1 MKKSVL
7 KFYKL
12 QLSRGYI
19 ALEQPQ
25 HSNNYIAFEHSQHL
39 RNYIYCLNDHNTQA
53 ILPMLKVVSVLE
65 ALQVSFPTPKVI
77 SSAPGNSNDL
87 LGFLGFSRL
96 FLVFCKATN
105 PIFVVSL
112 IQYIWI
118 FKIQIFGSPNKKYV
132 PYGYRISSFI

>member
-1 MKKSVL
+1 MLRENGGLEMKKFVVE
-7 KFYKL
+7 FYKL
-12 QLSRGYI
+12 QLLRGYI
-19 ALEQPQ
+19 ALEQPYR
-25 HSNNYIAFEHSQHL
+25 SSSYIAFEHSQHL
-39 RNYIYCLNDHNTQA
+39 SNYIYCLSDHNTQA
-53 ILPMLKVVSVLE
+53 VFPMLKVVLVLK

-112 IQYIWI
+112 I
-118 FKIQIFGSPNKKYV
+118 
-132 PYGYRISSFI
+132 